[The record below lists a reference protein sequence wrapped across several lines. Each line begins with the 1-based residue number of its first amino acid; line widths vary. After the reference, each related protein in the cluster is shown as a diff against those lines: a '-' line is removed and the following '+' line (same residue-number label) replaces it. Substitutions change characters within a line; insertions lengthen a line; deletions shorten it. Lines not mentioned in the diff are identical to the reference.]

1 MSIQAHTTD
10 TDIEEKTVPVSE
22 FQRIAYQ
29 DLCGELKELLTME
42 KEIAKRK
49 EELKASVLSLSGG
62 ERMEYG
68 IKIQQRIV
76 KGTVDYKKIV
86 SDMGFSEEEAEEYRK
101 ATRVYWDVRSY

>member
-1 MSIQAHTTD
+1 MSIQTQITT
-10 TDIEEKTVPVSE
+10 EEKQINVPVSE
-22 FQRIAYQ
+22 FQRIAYM
-29 DLCGELKELLTME
+29 DLCEELKELLTVE

-49 EELKASVLSLSGG
+49 EELKSSVLALSGG

-68 IKIQQRIV
+68 IKIQQRGV

-86 SDMGFSEEEAEEYRK
+86 ADLGFSEEEAEEYRK